1 MAERIVDKGL
11 KIIKP
16 IVEDLGY
23 IFVDLEYKKEFSG
36 NVLAL
41 TIDSPSGITINDCE
55 KVSKALDIPLDENDI
70 TNGASYNFNVS
81 SYGLD
86 RAFKNDYDFNKHLNK
101 LVDIKFY
108 TPYKGKKELTAEL
121 LAFNTEKISIKYL
134 ENTEEI
140 KRKTIA
146 NIHAHLDF
154 RGISK

>member
-1 MAERIVDKGL
+1 MSERIVDKAL

-41 TIDSPSGITINDCE
+41 TIDSPEGITINDCE
-55 KVSKALDIPLDENDI
+55 KVSRALDEPLDKNDI

-86 RAFKNDYDFNKHLNK
+86 RAFKTDYDFNKQIGK
-101 LVDIKFY
+101 LCDIKFY
-108 TPYKGKKELTAEL
+108 APFKGKKLIIAKL
-121 LAFNTEKISIKYL
+121 LEFDKDNINVEYNNENLQIERKLIS
-134 ENTEEI
+134 
-140 KRKTIA
+140 
-146 NIHAHLDF
+146 NISAHIEF
-154 RGISK
+154 

>member
-1 MAERIVDKGL
+1 MAERIVDKGI

-16 IVEDLGY
+16 IVEQLGY

-41 TIDSPSGITINDCE
+41 TIDSPNGITINDCE

-86 RAFKNDYDFNKHLNK
+86 RAFKNDYDYNKHLNK

-108 TPYKGKKELTAEL
+108 VPYKSNKEITAEL
-121 LAFNTEKISIKYL
+121 INFDNDNIEIKYNDTVEKI
-134 ENTEEI
+134 E
-140 KRKTIA
+140 RKLIA
-146 NIHAHLDF
+146 NIHAHLEF
-154 RGISK
+154 

>member
-1 MAERIVDKGL
+1 MSERIVDKAL

-41 TIDSPSGITINDCE
+41 TIDSPEGITINDCE
-55 KVSKALDIPLDENDI
+55 KVSRALDEPLDKNDI

-86 RAFKNDYDFNKHLNK
+86 RAFKTDYDFNKHIGK
-101 LVDIKFY
+101 LCDIKFY
-108 TPYKGKKELTAEL
+108 VPFKGKKLIIAKL
-121 LAFNTEKISIKYL
+121 LEFDKDNINVEYNNENLQIERKLIS
-134 ENTEEI
+134 
-140 KRKTIA
+140 
-146 NIHAHLDF
+146 NISAHIEF
-154 RGISK
+154 

>member
-1 MAERIVDKGL
+1 MSERIVDKAL

-16 IVEDLGY
+16 VVEDLGY

-41 TIDSPSGITINDCE
+41 TIDSPNGITLDDCE
-55 KVSKALDIPLDENDI
+55 KVSKALDVPLDENDI

-86 RAFKNDYDFNKHLNK
+86 RAFKNDYDFNKHINC

-108 TPYKGKKELTAEL
+108 VPFKSKKLITAL
-121 LAFNTEKISIKYL
+121 LLDFDNEKIEVEFEGNK
-134 ENTEEI
+134 EI
-140 KRKTIA
+140 IERKLIS
-146 NIHAHLDF
+146 NITSHLDF
-154 RGISK
+154 

>member
-1 MAERIVDKGL
+1 MAERIVDKGI

-16 IVEDLGY
+16 IVEQLGY

-41 TIDSPSGITINDCE
+41 TIDSPNGITINDCE

-86 RAFKNDYDFNKHLNK
+86 RAFKNDYDYNKHLNK

-108 TPYKGKKELTAEL
+108 VPYKSNKEITAEL
-121 LAFNTEKISIKYL
+121 INFDNDNIEIKYNDIVEKI
-134 ENTEEI
+134 E
-140 KRKTIA
+140 RKLIA

-154 RGISK
+154 

>member
-1 MAERIVDKGL
+1 MAERIVDKGI

-16 IVEDLGY
+16 VVESLGY
-23 IFVDLEYKKEFSG
+23 VFVDLEYKKEFSG

-41 TIDSPSGITINDCE
+41 TIDSPNGITINDCE

-101 LVDIKFY
+101 AVDIKFY
-108 TPYKGKKELTAEL
+108 SPFNGKKEMTSTLI
-121 LAFNTEKISIKYL
+121 AFDDCSITIENNGEKQ
-134 ENTEEI
+134 EI
-140 KRKTIA
+140 ERKLIA

-154 RGISK
+154 

>member
-1 MAERIVDKGL
+1 MSERIVDKAL

-41 TIDSPSGITINDCE
+41 TIDSPEGITINDCE
-55 KVSKALDIPLDENDI
+55 RVSRALDEPLDKNDI

-86 RAFKNDYDFNKHLNK
+86 RAFKTDYDFNKHIGK
-101 LVDIKFY
+101 LCDIKFY
-108 TPYKGKKELTAEL
+108 APFKCKKLIIAKLLEFYKDNINVEYNNENLQIERKL
-121 LAFNTEKISIKYL
+121 IS
-134 ENTEEI
+134 
-140 KRKTIA
+140 
-146 NIHAHLDF
+146 NISAHIEF
-154 RGISK
+154 

>member
-1 MAERIVDKGL
+1 MSERIVDKAL

-16 IVEDLGY
+16 VVEELGY

-41 TIDSPSGITINDCE
+41 TIDSPNGITLDDCE
-55 KVSKALDIPLDENDI
+55 KVSKALDVPLDENDI

-86 RAFKNDYDFNKHLNK
+86 RAFKNDYDFNKHINC

-108 TPYKGKKELTAEL
+108 VPFKSKKLITAL
-121 LAFNTEKISIKYL
+121 LLDFDNEKI
-134 ENTEEI
+134 EI
-140 KRKTIA
+140 EFEGNKEIIERKLIS
-146 NIHAHLDF
+146 NITSHLDF
-154 RGISK
+154 

>member
-1 MAERIVDKGL
+1 MSERIVDKAL

-41 TIDSPSGITINDCE
+41 TIDSPKGITINDCE
-55 KVSKALDIPLDENDI
+55 RVSRALDEPLDKNDI

-86 RAFKNDYDFNKHLNK
+86 RAFKTDYDFNKHIGNLC
-101 LVDIKFY
+101 DIKFY
-108 TPYKGKKELTAEL
+108 APFKGKKLIIAKL
-121 LAFNTEKISIKYL
+121 LEFDKDNINVEYNNENLQIERKLIS
-134 ENTEEI
+134 
-140 KRKTIA
+140 
-146 NIHAHLDF
+146 NISAHIEF
-154 RGISK
+154 